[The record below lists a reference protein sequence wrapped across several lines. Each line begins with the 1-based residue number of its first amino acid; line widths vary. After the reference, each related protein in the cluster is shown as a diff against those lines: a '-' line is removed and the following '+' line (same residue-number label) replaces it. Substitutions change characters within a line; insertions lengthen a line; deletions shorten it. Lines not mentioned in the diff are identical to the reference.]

1 MNFKK
6 HFAATLAA
14 AGVLLGAAS
23 ASAVS
28 FTVVIDK
35 IEVMENGTSP
45 DRITIYHPAANIGEA
60 ATRTLDLLNAN
71 KVGTALP
78 VRAPNAGTYRTML
91 VTFGEIS
98 VAAETATVSDTTPV
112 TFGTTD
118 GFGTE
123 FGRQVL
129 VMGDVDPLAGI
140 GLALG
145 GVDPVVPMQPIV
157 STGGSIALPAF
168 NFFLRAA
175 DVAVN
180 NGQVGVTRLPV
191 PISVARNDVDS
202 NLVPNVTIGV
212 KGLAFD
218 GAAALP
224 VNVGN
229 FNVKVGLF
237 RSALDLKPVYMR
249 SATIVSNSLA
259 TAASIT
265 EVTFVDVADGT
276 YLPLA
281 WLDANNNNLLDSGE
295 ATIMADIAGTDLS
308 SAAALLT
315 IDKAAL
321 FGTGAA
327 GVVSSTS
334 AAFDASDTGSALGT
348 LFGGATANGY
358 LGQSGDFYAFPAREI
373 SISIAAVNA
382 GAASITY
389 DNNAYECDE
398 LCGLAV
404 TWAGGPIANA
414 TADATLNFSVN
425 GVTTPVLTVK
435 FDKDGST
442 GVNIDDGD
450 VGHLT
455 LAAATAQA
463 ASSTL
468 LTYSASGSGA
478 LAGITVNDGAVLTI
492 SPVPLTSLLDL
503 DVNVDTGFGE
513 YSVGFAIQARD
524 DGDALGDIDTGTI
537 THADVV
543 LDANDAAGHY
553 NNALRRVRLVGPA
566 LGGSRVMLS
575 GALGN

>member
-1 MNFKK
+1 MNFRK
-6 HFAATLAA
+6 HFAATFAA
-14 AGVLLGAAS
+14 AGMLLGAAS

-45 DRITIYHPAANIGEA
+45 DRITIYHPAAGIGEA

-71 KVGTALP
+71 KAGTALP

-91 VTFGEIS
+91 VTFGDIR
-98 VAAETATVSDTTPV
+98 VAAETATVSDTTPL

-118 GFGTE
+118 GFGAE

-129 VMGDVDPLAGI
+129 VMGDVDPAAGI

-175 DVAVN
+175 DVVVN
-180 NGQVGVTRLPV
+180 GNEVGVSRLPV

-202 NLVPNVTIGV
+202 NLVPNVTVGV
-212 KGLAFD
+212 KGLAF
-218 GAAALP
+218 GGPSSVLP
-224 VNVGN
+224 ANVGN

-249 SATIVSNSLA
+249 TATIVSNSLA

-281 WLDANNNNLLDSGE
+281 WYDANNNNLLDSGE
-295 ATIMADIAGTDLS
+295 ATIMADVAGTDLS
-308 SAAALLT
+308 SSAALLT

-334 AAFDASDTGSALGT
+334 AAFDVSDTGSPLGT
-348 LFGGATANGY
+348 LFGGATANGF
-358 LGQSGDFYAFPAREI
+358 LGESGSFYAFPAREI
-373 SISIAAVNA
+373 SISIAAVNSA
-382 GAASITY
+382 AASITY
-389 DNNAYECDE
+389 GDNDYECDD

-404 TWAGGPIANA
+404 TWAGGAIANA
-414 TADATLNFSVN
+414 TADATLTFTVN
-425 GVTTPVLTVK
+425 GNTTPILTVK

-442 GVNIDDGD
+442 GTDIDNGD

-468 LTYSASGSGA
+468 LSYSASGSGA
-478 LAGITVNDGAVLTI
+478 LAGIAVNDGAVLTI

-503 DVNVDTGFGE
+503 DVNVNTGFGE

-524 DGDALGDIDTGTI
+524 DGAALGGIDTGTI

-543 LDANDAAGHY
+543 LDANAAAGHY
-553 NNALRRVRLVGPA
+553 NNALRRVRLIGA
-566 LGGSRVMLS
+566 NRVELTNS
-575 GALGN
+575 LGN

>member
-1 MNFKK
+1 MNFRK
-6 HFAATLAA
+6 HFAATFAA
-14 AGVLLGAAS
+14 AGMLLGAAS

-45 DRITIYHPAANIGEA
+45 DRITIYHPAAGIGEA
-60 ATRTLDLLNAN
+60 TTRTLDLLNAN
-71 KVGTALP
+71 KAGTALP

-91 VTFGEIS
+91 VTFGDIW
-98 VAAETATVSDTTPV
+98 VGAESATVSAVSQTV

-129 VMGDVDPLAGI
+129 VMGDVDPAAGI

-157 STGGSIALPAF
+157 STGGSITLPAF

-175 DVAVN
+175 DVVVN
-180 NGQVGVTRLPV
+180 NNNIGVTRLPV

-202 NLVPNVTIGV
+202 NLVPNVTVGV
-212 KGLAFD
+212 KGLAF
-218 GAAALP
+218 GGGSSMLP
-224 VNVGN
+224 ANVGN

-249 SATIVSNSLA
+249 TATIVSNSLT

-281 WLDANNNNLLDSGE
+281 WYDANNNNLLDSGE
-295 ATIMADIAGTDLS
+295 ATIMADVAGTDLS
-308 SAAALLT
+308 SSAALLT

-334 AAFDASDTGSALGT
+334 AAFDVSDTGSPLGT

-358 LGQSGDFYAFPAREI
+358 LGESGSFYAFPAREI
-373 SISIAAVNA
+373 SITVAFSEVGSVTLHNGTDTCAAASRCGLGIEWA
-382 GAASITY
+382 GADRASNDTQASLSIVVGSVITPSITVEL
-389 DNNAYECDE
+389 DDQDLGIAVADLEAGDTASLVFVNNTANLTTIANNALLSYSQVD
-398 LCGLAV
+398 
-404 TWAGGPIANA
+404 
-414 TADATLNFSVN
+414 ADNSV
-425 GVTTPVLTVK
+425 LK
-435 FDKDGST
+435 
-442 GVNIDDGD
+442 
-450 VGHLT
+450 
-455 LAAATAQA
+455 
-463 ASSTL
+463 
-468 LTYSASGSGA
+468 
-478 LAGITVNDGAVLTI
+478 I
-492 SPVPLTSLLDL
+492 SPVPLTNIKNLNINAAGGYGDFVVGMRIQAQDNTGAAVGAL
-503 DVNVDTGFGE
+503 DVNAM
-513 YSVGFAIQARD
+513 AITEAD
-524 DGDALGDIDTGTI
+524 IELDGDASGRFNGT
-537 THADVV
+537 T
-543 LDANDAAGHY
+543 
-553 NNALRRVRLVGPA
+553 LVGEVVHA
-566 LGGSRVMLS
+566 NKITVTNN
-575 GALGN
+575 LGN